1 MGNPQFA
8 KGYSRQAHALF
19 NMGRYVEM
27 EAAAKKGLE
36 IDSASVALQDL
47 LKQAEI
53 ETKEPLAVQQHM
65 YQLRQDKKKDA
76 NMQEMLRGLNMG
88 GNGIPGMPGMQMF
101 SPDGA
106 GGFGG
111 GDLSGLLSGLG
122 GGGGGGGGVFG
133 GGGGNGKARM
143 TEDQMRS
150 MARAMKENPAAGAA
164 GSTQAAPAAAP
175 APAAAAAPAESLMQE
190 GPTSLGP
197 K

>member
-111 GDLSGLLSGLG
+111 GDLSGLLSGLC
-122 GGGGGGGGVFG
+122 G

-150 MARAMKENPAAGAA
+150 MARAMKENPAA
-164 GSTQAAPAAAP
+164 AP